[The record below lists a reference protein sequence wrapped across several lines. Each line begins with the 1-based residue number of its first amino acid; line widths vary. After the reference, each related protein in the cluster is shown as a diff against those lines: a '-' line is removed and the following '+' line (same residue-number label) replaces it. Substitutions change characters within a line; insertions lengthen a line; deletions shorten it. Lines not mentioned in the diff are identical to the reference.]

1 MSALFPKD
9 KILRYLGEK
18 TKAYISYPISVV
30 SGLFLAVCSCTVL
43 PLFAGIRERGA
54 GLGPAVAFLY
64 TAPATNILAII
75 YTGGLIGAD
84 LALARIILSVSFA
97 SIIGMILSVSFKGE
111 EKRFIS
117 SEPAPSISQTFTDGG
132 EKVEPPRAE
141 ARGSSTRFIGRNPPK
156 HTLLRS
162 VGASKGT
169 LFAFIHGLKARGFLR
184 RRVKSYRFWV
194 FFLILIAILLFGA
207 STLIGSTTKIIGLS
221 ILIAAL
227 LAVIIFWM
235 PKEDTKA
242 WLLET
247 LSFGRKIVPLL
258 LIGVFVAGILK
269 TVIPEKII
277 TTYVGGNRV
286 SSNLFAVL
294 FGVFMYFPTL
304 VEVPMAR
311 TFLDLGMGRGPLLA
325 YLLADPVI
333 SLPSILVVSRLIGV
347 KRILVYVGLITFFCT
362 LAGLI
367 YGFALTI
374 LQ

>member
-1 MSALFPKD
+1 MEFLLNMPRGGLDALQDYILAHTLTCLVPAFFIAGAMSALFPKD
-9 KILRYLGEK
+9 KILKYLGEK

-30 SGLFLAVCSCTVL
+30 AGLFLAVCSCTVL
-43 PLFAGIRERGA
+43 PLFAGIRQRGG

-97 SIIGMILSVSFKGE
+97 STIGMILSATFKGE
-111 EKRFIS
+111 EKKVLLNT
-117 SEPAPSISQTFTDGG
+117 PTPCCQQTLTEGG
-132 EKVEPPRAE
+132 EE
-141 ARGSSTRFIGRNPPK
+141 
-156 HTLLRS
+156 
-162 VGASKGT
+162 
-169 LFAFIHGLKARGFLR
+169 
-184 RRVKSYRFWV
+184 VKSYRFWV
-194 FFLILIAILLFGA
+194 FFLILVAILLFGA
-207 STLIGSTTKIIGLS
+207 SSLIGWTTKIIILS
-221 ILIAAL
+221 VLILAL
-227 LAVIIFWM
+227 LAVILFWM
-235 PKEDTKA
+235 PKEDTLS
-242 WLLET
+242 WLKET
-247 LSFGRKIVPLL
+247 LFFARTIVPLL
-258 LIGVFVAGILK
+258 LLGVFVAGILK

-333 SLPSILVVSRLIGV
+333 SLPSILVISKLIGP
-347 KRILVYVGLITFFCT
+347 KRLFVYVGLIIFFCT

-374 LQ
+374 L

>member
-1 MSALFPKD
+1 MDFLFDILRGGLNALEDYILAHTLTCLVPAFFIAGAMSALFPKD
-9 KILRYLGEK
+9 KILKYLGEE

-30 SGLFLAVCSCTVL
+30 TGLFMAVCSCTVL
-43 PLFAGIRERGA
+43 PLFAGIRQRGA

-75 YTGGLIGAD
+75 YTGSLIGAD

-97 SIIGMILSVSFKGE
+97 SLIGMILSVSFKSE
-111 EKRFIS
+111 EKKFIS
-117 SEPAPSISQTFTDGG
+117 SEPAPSLSQPFTDGG
-132 EKVEPPRAE
+132 EK
-141 ARGSSTRFIGRNPPK
+141 
-156 HTLLRS
+156 
-162 VGASKGT
+162 
-169 LFAFIHGLKARGFLR
+169 
-184 RRVKSYRFWV
+184 VKSYRFWV
-194 FFLILIAILLFGA
+194 FFLILVAILLFGA
-207 STLIGSTTKIIGLS
+207 STLIGWTTKIIGLS

-227 LAVIIFWM
+227 LAIIIFWM
-235 PKEDTKA
+235 PKEDTKL

-247 LSFGRKIVPLL
+247 WSFSRKIIPLL
-258 LIGVFVAGILK
+258 LIGVFAAGILK
-269 TVIPEKII
+269 TVIPEKFI

-286 SSNLFAVL
+286 SSNLIAVL

-333 SLPSILVVSRLIGV
+333 SLPSILVVSKLIGV
-347 KRILVYVGLITFFCT
+347 KRILVYAGLITFFCT

-367 YGFALTI
+367 FGFALTI
-374 LQ
+374 LK

>member
-1 MSALFPKD
+1 MDLLLAMLRGGIDALEDYILAHTLTCLVPAFFIAGAMSALFPKD
-9 KILRYLGEK
+9 KILKYLGEK

-64 TAPATNILAII
+64 TAPATNILAIL

-84 LALARIILSVSFA
+84 LALARIILSISFA
-97 SIIGMILSVSFKGE
+97 SIIGMILSVSFKSE
-111 EKRFIS
+111 EKDILS
-117 SEPAPSISQTFTDGG
+117 NPSVPVMAQTLTNGG
-132 EKVEPPRAE
+132 EKA
-141 ARGSSTRFIGRNPPK
+141 
-156 HTLLRS
+156 
-162 VGASKGT
+162 
-169 LFAFIHGLKARGFLR
+169 
-184 RRVKSYRFWV
+184 KSYRFWI
-194 FFLILIAILLFGA
+194 FFLVLIAILLVGA
-207 STLIGSTTKIIGLS
+207 SSLIGWTTKIIGLS
-221 ILIAAL
+221 FLIAGL
-227 LAVIIFWM
+227 LAIIFFWM
-235 PKEDTKA
+235 PKEDTKS

-247 LSFGRKIVPLL
+247 YSFGRRIVPLL
-258 LIGVFVAGILK
+258 LLGVFVAGILK
-269 TVIPEKII
+269 TILPQNII

-286 SSNLFAVL
+286 SSNLIAVL

-333 SLPSILVVSRLIGV
+333 SLPSILVVSKLIGL
-347 KRILVYVGLITFFCT
+347 KRIFVYIGLIIFFCT

-374 LQ
+374 I

>member
-1 MSALFPKD
+1 MDFLISMVRGGLDALQDFILAHTLTCLVPDFFIAAAMSSLVPKD

-18 TKAYISYPISVV
+18 TKAYLSFPISVV
-30 SGLFLAVCSCTVL
+30 TGLFMAVCSCTVL
-43 PLFAGIRERGA
+43 PLFAGIRQRGA

-75 YTGGLIGAD
+75 YTGSLIGFD

-97 SIIGMILSVSFKGE
+97 SLIGMIVSVSFKGE
-111 EKRFIS
+111 EKKFIS

-132 EKVEPPRAE
+132 EKVR
-141 ARGSSTRFIGRNPPK
+141 
-156 HTLLRS
+156 
-162 VGASKGT
+162 
-169 LFAFIHGLKARGFLR
+169 
-184 RRVKSYRFWV
+184 SYRFWV
-194 FFLILIAILLFGA
+194 FFLILVAILLFGA
-207 STLIGSTTKIIGLS
+207 SNLIGSTTKIIGLS
-221 ILIAAL
+221 ILIGAL
-227 LAVIIFWM
+227 LAIIIFWM

-247 LSFGRKIVPLL
+247 WSFSRKIIPLL

-269 TVIPEKII
+269 TVIPEKFI
-277 TTYVGGNRV
+277 TTYVGGNKI

-333 SLPSILVVSRLIGV
+333 SLPSFLVVSKLFGLKRLF
-347 KRILVYVGLITFFCT
+347 VYAGLITFFCT

-374 LQ
+374 LK

>member
-1 MSALFPKD
+1 MDFLFTMLKGGLAALEDYILAHTLTCLVPAFFIAGAMSALFPKD
-9 KILRYLGEK
+9 KILKYLGEK

-64 TAPATNILAII
+64 TAPATNILAIL

-84 LALARIILSVSFA
+84 LALARIILSISFA
-97 SIIGMILSVSFKGE
+97 SIIGMILSVSFRSE
-111 EKRFIS
+111 EKKILS
-117 SEPAPSISQTFTDGG
+117 NPSTPVMTQTLTEGG
-132 EKVEPPRAE
+132 EK
-141 ARGSSTRFIGRNPPK
+141 S
-156 HTLLRS
+156 
-162 VGASKGT
+162 
-169 LFAFIHGLKARGFLR
+169 
-184 RRVKSYRFWV
+184 KSYRFWI
-194 FFLILIAILLFGA
+194 FFLILVAILLVGA
-207 STLIGSTTKIIGLS
+207 SSLIGWTTKAIGLS
-221 ILIAAL
+221 ILIAGL
-227 LAVIIFWM
+227 LAIIFFWM
-235 PKEDTKA
+235 PKEDTKL

-247 LSFGRKIVPLL
+247 WSFSRKIIPLL

-269 TVIPEKII
+269 TVIPEKFI

-286 SSNLFAVL
+286 SSNLIAVL

-333 SLPSILVVSRLIGV
+333 SLPSILVVSKLIGL
-347 KRILVYVGLITFFCT
+347 KRILLYVGLITFFCT

-374 LQ
+374 I

>member
-1 MSALFPKD
+1 LK
-9 KILRYLGEK
+9 YLGEK

-64 TAPATNILAII
+64 TAPATNILAIL

-84 LALARIILSVSFA
+84 LALARIILSISFA
-97 SIIGMILSVSFKGE
+97 SIIGMILSASFRSE
-111 EKRFIS
+111 EKKILLNTPTMVVT
-117 SEPAPSISQTFTDGG
+117 ETQTDGG
-132 EKVEPPRAE
+132 ERA
-141 ARGSSTRFIGRNPPK
+141 R
-156 HTLLRS
+156 
-162 VGASKGT
+162 
-169 LFAFIHGLKARGFLR
+169 
-184 RRVKSYRFWV
+184 SYRFWI
-194 FFLILIAILLFGA
+194 FFLILIAILLVGA
-207 STLIGSTTKIIGLS
+207 SSLIGWTTKIIGLS
-221 ILIAAL
+221 LLIAGL
-227 LAVIIFWM
+227 LAIIFFWM
-235 PKEDTKA
+235 PKEDTKS

-247 LSFGRKIVPLL
+247 YSFGQRIVSLL
-258 LIGVFVAGILK
+258 LLGVFVAGILK
-269 TVIPEKII
+269 TIIPQNII

-286 SSNLFAVL
+286 SSNLIAVL

-333 SLPSILVVSRLIGV
+333 SLPSILVVSRLIGM
-347 KRILVYVGLITFFCT
+347 KRILVYVGLIIFFCT

-367 YGFALTI
+367 YGSALT
-374 LQ
+374 L